1 MKKRKK
7 IFIALILSMCMI
19 TEPILASDSEP
30 SITLPDSNNAY
41 CVDYDKRLDLEV
53 YYNGKKAINTY
64 QVKKR
69 NSYRY
74 CTLLYWQIPKQ
85 EKNRQKVL

>member
-30 SITLPDSNNAY
+30 SITLPDTSSAY
-41 CVDYDKRLDLEV
+41 CTNYTKRRDLKVKYE
-53 YYNGKKAINTY
+53 GQTIISTY
-64 QVKKR
+64 QVKKGATCW
-69 NSYRY
+69 Y
-74 CTLLYWQIPKQ
+74 CPLLYRQI
-85 EKNRQKVL
+85 QK